1 MLLMNEE
8 LKKLKVE
15 DRSNISNDFDMFT
28 SNTEI
33 MALKKKIRDLEDEI
47 EDQNIKIQDLGS
59 ILEKF
64 DSDFDKKN
72 KHKFSKDTQS
82 LLSEIKN
89 KMNGFYPLFEELKK
103 VQGFY
108 NNMIKDFE
116 EKKKTFDEE
125 RIKEKK

>member
-1 MLLMNEE
+1 MNEE

>member
-1 MLLMNEE
+1 M
-8 LKKLKVE
+8 
-15 DRSNISNDFDMFT
+15 
-28 SNTEI
+28 
-33 MALKKKIRDLEDEI
+33 
-47 EDQNIKIQDLGS
+47 
-59 ILEKF
+59 EKF

-125 RIKEKK
+125 RLKEKK